1 MELNDLTGDNKK
13 YFLNTIKNITGH
25 LSDVPVQPPVGGV
38 SALHLAG
45 EGPPGLLAPAQ
56 PPHHPV
62 LQRGHALEVP
72 AASHSQWT
80 NHSSVLRFVDHTDQS
95 ELSIEQDKTR
105 RLMDSVINGQ
115 YLR

>member
-13 YFLNTIKNITGH
+13 YFLNTIKNIAGH

-95 ELSIEQDKTR
+95 ELSIEQV
-105 RLMDSVINGQ
+105 RLMD
-115 YLR
+115 